1 MPVAISTDFQN
12 VPQAHFTRHSRTSRE
27 AHHFAQQNITATRK
41 RCLHGDVKVST
52 GTAKLGK
59 RVAVRRRFKSLN
71 FKTNDNNK
79 VALAA

>member
-1 MPVAISTDFQN
+1 MAISTDFSN

-27 AHHFAQQNITATRK
+27 AHHFARQKLHCNGFI
-41 RCLHGDVKVST
+41 RCLYGDVKVST
-52 GTAKLGK
+52 GTEKLGK

-71 FKTNDNNK
+71 LKTNDNNK